1 MIDVKKIKHHLNKV
15 FFSPSKN
22 ITLNLSKKLKS
33 FKQFYKIKN
42 KNFEINNTQIYEKL
56 IKYSSKK
63 IIPSTEFYINKRN
76 HIIETIQK
84 IGKKYNFS
92 EHVIYLSL
100 LYCDILL
107 KSVKEISD
115 RELNLSVISCSII
128 AYKFAENNTIKLK
141 YQDICRLFRH
151 YNDFKSEE
159 FYLKEINIVK
169 KFHYKLNIPTI
180 NDFIKCMN
188 LIGVIYR
195 GEDKEKDKIIKTFND
210 IIKRISFNKISLE
223 YINEVIAMSIVK
235 LVRKIYNLNENR
247 TMTIFK
253 RFQFNNDT
261 FNECYQKIKKI
272 FLVTIDHNIQPKFNF
287 EIPINSDM
295 SRNLKGY
302 HLQKWNSEININKN
316 KLNQYY
322 GVPKIKREISDNI
335 AKKELKNNNSIVKFE
350 YLEYL
355 RKKSKETEIK
365 NNKAINK
372 HHKINSSNSELPKI
386 ESKFFKKEFSENDLY
401 KKNGNWVNFFSNLS
415 NIRSKDIENGNSKL
429 INNKTSREIYKN
441 KNAFRSSKM
450 FLPKLIQDY
459 PSMKRYK
466 E

>member
-1 MIDVKKIKHHLNKV
+1 MIDGKKIKIHLNKEI
-15 FFSPSKN
+15 FSPSKN
-22 ITLNLSKKLKS
+22 IAENLSKKLKS
-33 FKQFYKIKN
+33 FKQLYKIKN
-42 KNFEINNTQIYEKL
+42 KNYEIDNSQIYERL
-56 IKYSSKK
+56 IKNSSKK
-63 IIPSTEFYINKRN
+63 IKPSTEFYINKRN
-76 HIIETIQK
+76 HIIEIIQK
-84 IGKKYNFS
+84 IGNKYNFS
-92 EHVIYLSL
+92 EHIIYLSL
-100 LYCDILL
+100 LYCDNLL
-107 KSVKEISD
+107 KQLEEISD
-115 RELNLSVISCSII
+115 KELNLSVISCTII
-128 AYKFAENNTIKLK
+128 AYKFAENNSIKCK
-141 YQDICRLFRH
+141 YKDICKLYRKSF
-151 YNDFKSEE
+151 DFKCEE
-159 FYLKEINIVK
+159 FYLKEINILK

-195 GEDKEKDKIIKTFND
+195 GEDKNKNKIIKTFND
-210 IIKRISFNKISLE
+210 ITKRISFNKISLE
-223 YINEVIAMSIVK
+223 YINEVIAMSIVR
-235 LVRKIYNLNENR
+235 LVRKIYDLNQNR

-322 GVPKIKREISDNI
+322 EMPKIKREISDNI
-335 AKKELKNNNSIVKFE
+335 AKKELKNNGSIVKFE

-386 ESKFFKKEFSENDLY
+386 ELKFFQKEFSENDLY

-415 NIRSKDIENGNSKL
+415 NIRTKNSKL